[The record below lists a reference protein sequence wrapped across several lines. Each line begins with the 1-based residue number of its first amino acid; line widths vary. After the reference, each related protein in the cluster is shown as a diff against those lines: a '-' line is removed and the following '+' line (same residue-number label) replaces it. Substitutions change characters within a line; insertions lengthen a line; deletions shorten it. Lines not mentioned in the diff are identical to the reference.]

1 MGTPRSEEPSHRI
14 VPRFP
19 ASSSGTRYSYHGEG
33 SLFLRGSCF
42 TYRVEGNVGEHPV
55 SDKEVRPGTHAAGAR
70 TCMWHRCLG
79 SGSLSLAVL
88 ESLPTSFTSKIPY
101 PPSSFLT
108 KRSDFIGQT
117 CCEGILDFCYI
128 IYHY

>member
-1 MGTPRSEEPSHRI
+1 M
-14 VPRFP
+14 
-19 ASSSGTRYSYHGEG
+19 
-33 SLFLRGSCF
+33 
-42 TYRVEGNVGEHPV
+42 GEHPV